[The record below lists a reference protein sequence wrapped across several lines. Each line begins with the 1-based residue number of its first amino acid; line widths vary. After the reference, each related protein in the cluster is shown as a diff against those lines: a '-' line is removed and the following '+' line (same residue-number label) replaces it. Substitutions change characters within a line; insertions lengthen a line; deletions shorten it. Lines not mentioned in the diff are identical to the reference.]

1 MARVETKQQRRL
13 GEPQPLSSPIP
24 VSKPAVPAPA
34 NPVPTEVNPLS
45 KAELIQS
52 FLAAHNIRWGELVA
66 GMLIVVCSIGLVIS
80 LWSPLVAKHRVVP
93 SLIFLAANAAI
104 FAAGLYTLSRW
115 RLRHT
120 SRAVLV
126 IATLLVPLS
135 VLAGLAAARA
145 SGEAV
150 QLTEPVTLAAI
161 VIGGVVYLTLLR
173 LSGAALVHRKYAL
186 PNILAVA
193 GPVAMLPFVPAAV
206 RTLNSNAGWSLG
218 FGSLLVAI
226 ACLWMIRAR
235 REQMTF
241 GYAGSRA
248 RLLVIGFGGFS
259 LTIAVGYTAFMAR
272 AFGVEGY
279 LALALA
285 SIPGVVALAGLSRSL
300 MKGARNSTQSMIGGT
315 LYAVLIGLA
324 WVTMPAANHSPGWLW
339 AWASILS
346 VSLLLLGWLA
356 NQPRQIALAT
366 IPLGMAVVMT
376 STIWLGDLEWEQ
388 ISFWR
393 RIIGGEPMVAMGIV
407 SIAVGFMAAVSRR
420 AELRQP
426 MEIAAVSWTLLLLIN
441 TSILAIAPD
450 SMLGEIKA
458 WIVTLI
464 LAVTIGVNFFY
475 SHRWKICDYG
485 TLVATIFAWS
495 SFFRPIGVGQEFAGA
510 NASMMTFFA
519 IAITLGVLSEL
530 SRPLAAW
537 RCTPPA
543 RVIESC
549 QVWWSVNAVSILL
562 AALIACF
569 TAADDWLRSTIYLTL
584 ASVVLAWVWTM
595 SRNLFFLRLA
605 QIASIAMAI
614 AIGFG
619 QFKELLFSSDSWRR
633 CEAPWAWAILAG
645 SVAGGWIVARAAISV
660 FIRSKLIRSNHRLK
674 KRLGSFTKSNAT
686 PILMIDGSLIG
697 IQTFLIGLSSAWV
710 LASLFAQTAGS
721 EVIQY
726 DASIWLPL
734 GSLFLG
740 ILVVWFARRQESDS
754 LLGDCILS
762 VVGISSLIWASS
774 EFAAVLATDASGR
787 VIIATSLTAVGGFS
801 ISAFLGKTGLYL
813 ARPVTQL
820 APMISTTIVA
830 VTSIVLLHCD
840 WYTPISKGV
849 LADFKSTTA
858 VSAWWLTAA
867 MGLLWTAKT
876 TGPKTGLFFSAL
888 LTPLA
893 ITILVPAIAQT
904 SGSTWIQIAGLGSVG
919 WLLAV
924 RFWLGRDKRMD
935 PHPGIIGSSIFV
947 LIVGVGSAVLVT
959 LGSLFDLPQLV
970 KLSGIPC
977 FLVSLLALGM
987 WLFDDSPLEL
997 PQQLV
1002 VRPTWPMMV
1011 TCMSGQVTWF
1021 AVSAGWTSGV
1031 QVSELTAAVI
1041 LIGGGMSLLKYFG
1054 SKSTTDF
1061 VHVTAVN
1068 VTLFITCI
1076 LIGNASD
1083 LFPWISLLG
1092 VTMTGLCLP
1101 IASSN
1106 QGTTDAILRT
1116 CRILGWVI
1124 IGTGIGMI
1132 LSRIATTAS
1141 EEMQWTI
1148 LVTWTGAWVITW
1160 RFSHADRQQDNLDR
1174 RRQAVLALPDMEFAG
1189 LLFAGLLM
1197 ETAWATLIGNHR
1209 MTSSA
1214 WMDPLLWTRVIIY
1227 LGVGFSGFARGRRLS
1242 TWTMLLGSIMTGISL
1257 IAAHVAI
1264 SFGVSDTQR
1273 WVSVLLAA
1281 GFAVSLVA
1289 HWIIPLSA
1297 LIAKFSGGTLKD
1309 QLTNIAQSTWQLAAL
1324 VAGLGIASTFAMIV
1338 MMAPGVDA
1346 RMSTLSVVLAAWA
1359 IAVTADLSDSNRLR
1373 YAAISLGL
1381 IALGLLASLSDSQ
1394 AVHPILT
1401 TSMQWLV
1408 TTVLALPTMVFLLPK
1423 LMGNSMAARWR
1434 GPLANG
1440 AKATGI
1446 ASLASLACMIT
1457 REVMLRDHG
1466 RIEGIAAP
1474 LIIGVAVTLAAL
1486 SLLAAIIAIISGPS
1500 SAWRERLTLTDTERR
1515 ILITAAQ
1522 GFASMTWLH
1531 IFLCNQ
1537 EWGFLGLKDYWPY
1550 IVLTFAFTSVGAVE
1564 WSRRQQDEVMSTTL
1578 SYTSLYLPLIP
1589 VLGFWLSGS
1598 LAKLEWAFPGGG
1610 VRYDVFLLLGAAYYL
1625 FISALWKQLM
1635 PRVTA
1640 VLLANAAWW
1649 ILIAQWP
1656 GWNFLAHPQIWLI
1669 PPAACVLLMV
1679 HLYRDQLAPNLRA
1692 PIRYGATL
1700 MIYVSSTADM
1710 LVQEI
1715 GSHLSGPIIL
1725 ISLSLFGM
1733 LMGVVMRVRPFLY
1746 LGAMF
1751 VFLGVTSMVWHAHQ
1765 ALEAVWPW
1773 WVFGITTGV
1782 CLLAGLMAIEKN
1794 KSKLRRYAGNIT
1806 AWNS

>member
-1 MARVETKQQRRL
+1 M
-13 GEPQPLSSPIP
+13 
-24 VSKPAVPAPA
+24 
-34 NPVPTEVNPLS
+34 PTEVNPLS

-193 GPVAMLPFVPAAV
+193 GPVAVLPIVPAAV
-206 RTLNSNAGWSLG
+206 RTFNSNAGWLLG

-259 LTIAVGYTAFMAR
+259 LSIAVGYTAFMAR
-272 AFGVEGY
+272 TFGLDGY
-279 LALALA
+279 LTVALA

-300 MKGARNSTQSMIGGT
+300 MKGARDSTQSMIGGT

-324 WVTMPAANHSPGWLW
+324 WVTIPAANHSPGWLW

-407 SIAVGFMAAVSRR
+407 SIAVGLMAVVSRR

-426 MEIAAVSWTLLLLIN
+426 MEIAALGWTLLLLIN
-441 TSILAIAPD
+441 TSILTVAPH
-450 SMLGEIKA
+450 SMLGEVKA

-464 LAVTIGVNFFY
+464 LAVTVGVNFFY
-475 SHRWKICDYG
+475 SLRWKICDYG
-485 TLVATIFAWS
+485 TLVAAIFACS
-495 SFFRPIGVGQEFAGA
+495 SVFRPIGVGQEFAGP
-510 NASMMTFFA
+510 NVSMMTLFA
-519 IAITLGVLSEL
+519 IAITLAVLSEL
-530 SRPLAAW
+530 ARPLAAW
-537 RCTPPA
+537 RRTPLA

-549 QVWWSVNAVSILL
+549 QIWWSVSAVSILL

-569 TAADDWLRSTIYLTL
+569 TATDDWLRSTIYLAL

-619 QFKELLFSSDSWRR
+619 QFEELLFSSDAWRR

-645 SVAGGWIVARAAISV
+645 SVAGGWIVARAAVSV
-660 FIRSKLIRSNHRLK
+660 LIRSDHRLK

-697 IQTFLIGLSSAWV
+697 IQTFLVGLSSAWV

-726 DASIWLPL
+726 GASTWLPM

-740 ILVVWFARRQESDS
+740 ILVVWFARRQETDL
-754 LLGDCILS
+754 LLGDCTLS
-762 VVGISSLIWASS
+762 IVGISSLIWVSS
-774 EFAAVLATDASGR
+774 AFAAVVTTDTSGR
-787 VIIATSLTAVGGFS
+787 VIIATTLSAVGGFS
-801 ISAFLGKTGLYL
+801 IPAFLGKTGLSL
-813 ARPVTQL
+813 ARPATQL
-820 APMISTTIVA
+820 APMISIIIVA
-830 VTSIVLLHCD
+830 VASIVLLYFD
-840 WYTPISKGV
+840 WYTPISKGG
-849 LADFKSTTA
+849 LADFTSTTA

-867 MGLLWTAKT
+867 VGLLWSAKQT
-876 TGPKTGLFFSAL
+876 EQKTGLIGSAL

-935 PHPGIIGSSIFV
+935 PHPGIIGSSTFV

-977 FLVSLLALGM
+977 FLISLLALGM

-997 PQQLV
+997 PQPLV
-1002 VRPTWPMMV
+1002 VRPTWPVMV
-1011 TCMSGQVTWF
+1011 TCMSGQVTWL
-1021 AVSAGWTSGV
+1021 AVIAGWTSDI

-1041 LIGGGMSLLKYFG
+1041 LLGGGMSLLQYFR

-1061 VHVTAVN
+1061 VHITAVN
-1068 VTLFITCI
+1068 LTLFITCI
-1076 LIGNASD
+1076 VIGNASD
-1083 LFPWISLLG
+1083 LFPWLSLLG
-1092 VTMTGLCLP
+1092 MTMTGLCLP

-1106 QGTTDAILRT
+1106 QGTTESVLRT

-1124 IGTGIGMI
+1124 IGAGIGMI
-1132 LSRIATTAS
+1132 LSRIATNAS

-1148 LVTWTGAWVITW
+1148 SVAWTAAWVITW
-1160 RFSHADRQQDNLDR
+1160 RLSHADRHQDNVDR

-1197 ETAWATLIGNHR
+1197 ETAWATLIGKHR

-1227 LGVGFSGFARGRRLS
+1227 LGVGFSGFARGRRIS
-1242 TWTMLLGSIMTGISL
+1242 TWTMLLGSIMTAISL

-1273 WVSVLLAA
+1273 WVPVLLAA

-1309 QLTNIAQSTWQLAAL
+1309 QLTHIAQSTWQLAAL

-1338 MMAPGVDA
+1338 MLAPGIDA

-1373 YAAISLGL
+1373 HTAISLGL
-1381 IALGLLASLSDSQ
+1381 IALGLLASVSDSR

-1408 TTVLALPTMVFLLPK
+1408 ATVLALPTLVFLLPK
-1423 LMGNSMAARWR
+1423 LMGTSMAARWR

-1466 RIEGIAAP
+1466 RIEGIAPP

-1515 ILITAAQ
+1515 ILIAAAQ

-1550 IVLTFAFTSVGAVE
+1550 IVLTLAFTSVGAVE
-1564 WSRRQQDEVMSTTL
+1564 WSRRRQDEVMSTTL

-1598 LAKLEWAFPGGG
+1598 LAKLEWAFPGGV

-1640 VLLANAAWW
+1640 ILLANAAWW
-1649 ILIAQWP
+1649 IVLAQRP
-1656 GWNFLAHPQIWLI
+1656 GWDFLTHPQIWLI
-1669 PPAACVLLMV
+1669 PPAACVLVMV
-1679 HLYRDQLAPNLRA
+1679 HLYRDQLAPSVRA

-1700 MIYVSSTADM
+1700 LIYVSSTADM

-1725 ISLSLFGM
+1725 ILLSLFGM
-1733 LMGVVMRVRPFLY
+1733 LMGVVLRIRPFLY

-1794 KSKLRRYAGNIT
+1794 KSKLRRYAENVT
-1806 AWNS
+1806 AWNG